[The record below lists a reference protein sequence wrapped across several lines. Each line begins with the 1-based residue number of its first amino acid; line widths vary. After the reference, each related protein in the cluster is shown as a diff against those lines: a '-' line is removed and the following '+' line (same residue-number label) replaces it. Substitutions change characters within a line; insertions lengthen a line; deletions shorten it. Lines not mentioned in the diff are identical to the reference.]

1 MPRSK
6 GVTVLLPVILS
17 AAMAMDRVAGGT
29 SPVGDRLRAAYC
41 STLDSLAAALEAIG
55 DAARRSSTPDVV
67 ASVRHARLAFK
78 GAEGLLEYFDG
89 MTAVVLNGRE
99 SEEADADDDQTSPQ
113 SDPAHGFA
121 ALDSLRAA
129 PDGAP
134 SFAEVSRHAELMAR
148 SVRYS
153 RSLAKH
159 LTFGEPQLFDAARLE
174 LIRIGT
180 LGIAGYDAAIP
191 SDRAA
196 EAAAALRGLRRALA
210 VSLSTTAATA
220 AARRETD
227 ARIVAAIARLERTSA
242 NELDA
247 FGFIANG
254 LYPAARAL
262 NAERRIR
269 GTRLPPS
276 PSALRT
282 SADFV
287 FDRDAFDLVRYA
299 PGHEVDTGIA
309 LAAIGRKLFTNR
321 ALSGDGTRSCA
332 TCHHADRAFTEP
344 LARTATIDS
353 VGRGSSRNTPT
364 LINAALQPALF
375 ADLRVRSL
383 EDQVATVIASPT
395 EMRGDLDSA
404 AARVGMSK
412 HVIQAALAAYVRTL
426 IALDSRFDRA
436 VRGDTTAITPSERSG
451 FNVFMGKARCGTCH
465 FAPFFGGTVPPD
477 YWSTPPEVIGVPE
490 RSDGGVIDPDLGR
503 GAVDDQLFHR
513 HAFRTPTLRNVGVT
527 PPYMHNGAFRT
538 LDEVIDFYD
547 RGGGAGRGLDVPN
560 QTLRREKLGLTAD
573 ERSDLIAFLESLTDT
588 LIARRRR

>member
-1 MPRSK
+1 
-6 GVTVLLPVILS
+6 
-17 AAMAMDRVAGGT
+17 MAMDRAAGVT
-29 SPVGDRLRAAYC
+29 SPVGDRLRAAYT
-41 STLDSLAAALEAIG
+41 STLDSLAAALDAIG
-55 DAARRSSTPDVV
+55 GAARRSSAPDVV
-67 ASVRHARLAFK
+67 ASVRNARLAFK

-89 MTAVVLNGRE
+89 MTATVLNGRE
-99 SEEADADDDQTSPQ
+99 SEEADADDDQTSPP

-121 ALDSLRAA
+121 ALDSLLRPAE
-129 PDGAP
+129 GAP
-134 SFAEVSRHAELMAR
+134 SFTEVARHAQLMAR
-148 SVRYS
+148 TVRYS

-159 LTFGEPQLFDAARLE
+159 LTFGEPQLFDATRLE

-180 LGIAGYDAAIP
+180 LGIAGYDAASP
-191 SDRAA
+191 SDRAQ
-196 EAAAALRGLRRALA
+196 EAASALRGLRRALA
-210 VSLSTTAATA
+210 ATLSTTTATA

-227 ARIVAAIARLERTSA
+227 ARVGAAIAQLERSSS

-247 FGFIANG
+247 FGFLANE
-254 LYPAARAL
+254 LYPIARAL
-262 NAERRIR
+262 SAERRIR
-269 GTRLPPS
+269 GTRLPSS

-299 PGHEVDTGIA
+299 PGHEMDTGVA
-309 LAAIGRKLFTNR
+309 LAAIGRRLFANR

-332 TCHHADRAFTEP
+332 TCHHPDRAFTEA

-395 EMRGDLDSA
+395 EMRGDVDSA
-404 AARVGMSK
+404 AARVGTSK
-412 HVIQAALAAYVRTL
+412 QVLQAALAAYVRTL

-436 VRGDTTAITPSERSG
+436 VRGDVTAIRPSERRG

-465 FAPFFGGTVPPD
+465 FPPFFGGTVPPD
-477 YWSTPPEVIGVPE
+477 YWSTPPEVIGVPA
-490 RSDGGVIDPDLGR
+490 RADGGVIDPDLGR
-503 GAVDDQLFHR
+503 GAVDNQLAHQ
-513 HAFRTPTLRNVGVT
+513 HAFRTPMLRNVSVT
-527 PPYMHNGAFRT
+527 PPYMHNGVFRT

-547 RGGGAGRGLDVPN
+547 RGGGVGLGLDVPN
-560 QTLRREKLGLTAD
+560 QTLRREKLGLTAA
-573 ERSDLIAFLESLTDT
+573 ERTDLVAFLESLADT
-588 LIARRRR
+588 LVARPRR